1 MSVTLLEKPSVNY
14 LEQLLHQASFDAEF
28 RSELLENPAAFGVP
42 ADIELVV
49 PTSVEKQDESLF
61 ELFDDALGELN
72 IVAECK
78 TTCSWGLTYV
88 CDGYTKGW

>member
-28 RSELLENPAAFGVP
+28 RSELLGNPQAFGVP
-42 ADIELVV
+42 ADIQLVV

>member
-14 LEQLLHQASFDAEF
+14 LEQLLQQASFDAEF
-28 RSELLENPAAFGVP
+28 RSELLENPEAFGVP

-61 ELFDDALGELN
+61 EMFDDALGELN
-72 IVAECK
+72 IVACAY
-78 TTCSWGLTYV
+78 TCSFGPMTIM
-88 CDGYTKGW
+88 CDGGTK

>member
-28 RSELLENPAAFGVP
+28 RSELLGNPAAFGVP

-49 PTSVEKQDESLF
+49 PTAVEKQDESLF

-72 IVAECK
+72 IVACGI
-78 TTCSWGLTYV
+78 TCSWGLTRL
-88 CDGYTKGW
+88 CDGYTK